1 MYLCEFDIPPIVIVS
16 PGRLGDLVTA
26 EAMFRKIHESEP
38 HRPVVFYTL
47 PAFAPVMAHCP
58 YITLTLSA
66 QSKADL
72 AHPEEKFQ
80 PQSRFIKVNLSH
92 PEMPLPARPGIDQS
106 WNLLNTF
113 QYENRLPLENGHSKF
128 YLECDRKPDGLPEKY
143 IVFHCQSNGKSR
155 QWRLKH
161 WKKLAKFCISR
172 RMPVVEIGFGS
183 LLNLETPGYFDE
195 CHHPD
200 IHDTARIIRHASAV
214 VGIESGMLHI
224 ANALGVFGFIIT
236 GALHHKKEYNHYC
249 GSYYEKKNCNFL
261 RYYGENPWSLPYEVA
276 EAALAAFLD
285 GKPFTDEECASFCY
299 RHQLEKLQNSF
310 AGKIRHFFTD
320 FVHKIA
326 MSRQFHQ
333 RPKRK

>member
-1 MYLCEFDIPPIVIVS
+1 MYLCEFETPPIVIVS

-26 EAMFRKIHESEP
+26 EAMFRKVHESEP

-58 YITLTLSA
+58 YIALTLTA

-92 PEMPLPARPGIDQS
+92 PEMPEPDRPLFDQS
-106 WNLLNTF
+106 WSLLNTF
-113 QYENRLPLENGHSKF
+113 QFENALALENGHSKF
-128 YLECDRKPDGLPEKY
+128 YLEDDSPLPGLPEKY

-155 QWRLKH
+155 QWPLKNWRRL
-161 WKKLAKFCISR
+161 ARYCISR
-172 RMPVVEIGFGS
+172 NMPVVEIGFGS
-183 LLNLETPGYFDE
+183 VLDLSMPNYFDE
-195 CHHPD
+195 CRHPD

-236 GALHHKKEYNHYC
+236 GALHEVREYNHYC
-249 GSYYEKKNCNFL
+249 GDYYEKKNCNFL
-261 RYYGENPWSLPYEVA
+261 RYYGCNPWQLPYEPV
-276 EAALAAFLD
+276 EIALGAFLD
-285 GKPFTDEECASFCY
+285 GKPLSATECDAFCY
-299 RHQLEKLQNSF
+299 RQQLDGIQNSF

-320 FVHKIA
+320 FVQKTA
-326 MSRQFHQ
+326 MIRQFHQ